1 MTLKEALARIKE
13 LEEENAGL
21 RAELEEYR
29 GRKFAGR
36 QKHDATWM
44 ESYHD
49 FEVKFGN
56 GMTIMEIVD
65 EGRISRRTAYRYKA
79 YYDEMVKM
87 AKAQEAMRSDKGAGG
102 RKGDKAAGRQKG
114 DSDKK

>member
-13 LEEENAGL
+13 LEEENSQL
-21 RAELEEYR
+21 KAELEEYR
-29 GRKFAGR
+29 GKKFAGR

-44 ESYHD
+44 ESYRD

-56 GMTIMEIVD
+56 GMSIMEIVA

-79 YYDEMVKM
+79 YYDELTKLSQAQKSNADDKMV
-87 AKAQEAMRSDKGAGG
+87 
-102 RKGDKAAGRQKG
+102 
-114 DSDKK
+114 